1 MRHLTTE
8 TDPGSP
14 PANEAT
20 LLPKVLQD
28 AVSRYRWWII
38 ATTVLVTGIV
48 ALLTLRLPKVY
59 QATVV
64 IEYDPKPV
72 SPLGSSVEDV
82 STQISHFW
90 MSREFFETQ
99 NLIIK
104 SRGVAERVVDR
115 LGLTSDP
122 TFWGQED
129 NPAWTP
135 VPREVAAQKLQ
146 GMLAV
151 NPVKETRLV
160 RLHVRDTDPERA
172 ATLANTVADAYI
184 EKTMEDK
191 LGSVASAA
199 DWLTK
204 QLESTRDS
212 LDDSEH
218 ALHEFKKQHN
228 VLSVSLENRQNLLA
242 EEIREYN
249 ERLTETR
256 ARRIELQ
263 ARLERLKRS
272 RAHPRAVRDDV
283 GDGDSQLDALRE
295 TLRANTTERAS
306 LSARYGDSHPT
317 IVKLDR
323 EIAAVRESI
332 DEEIDTL
339 IEAAQDD
346 LREIQSVEAG
356 LSKAQNQAQ
365 QAGLELNL
373 REIEYSRLNRQRD
386 TSSKLYDLLLRRS
399 AETNLTQLLR
409 TTNVRVV
416 DQALV
421 PKAAISPVWGLNLV
435 GGLFGGLL
443 LGLAIAFVLGRMDR
457 RVQEV
462 ADVERLGLRVLGV
475 FPRVGDGAPEASPTT
490 SKARK
495 RQTETSSERVDRVV
509 GAQPMSLAAECCRTI
524 RTNLVFMAAES
535 PSKTMVVTSA
545 SPKDGKTT
553 VATNVALAFAQSG
566 QRVLL
571 VDADLRRPR
580 IHETFHLEGETGLTS
595 ILVGAET
602 LSEVARDVGVDGLS
616 VITCGA
622 RPPNPAELLHT
633 PQFSRFLN
641 EAEARYDRVIFD
653 SPPICAVTDAA
664 ILAPQCGGALLVIR
678 ARSTTQESIAATIR
692 ILGDVQANIL
702 GCVLNDVDPDR
713 GERGYAHGGYYSY
726 YRHDESD
733 EAKGERGKHSQSA
746 A

>member
-1 MRHLTTE
+1 
-8 TDPGSP
+8 
-14 PANEAT
+14 
-20 LLPKVLQD
+20 
-28 AVSRYRWWII
+28 VSRYRWWII
-38 ATTVLVTGIV
+38 ATTILVAAIV

-59 QATVV
+59 QASVV

-72 SPLGSSVEDV
+72 SPLGNSVEGV

-90 MSREFFETQ
+90 MSREFFDTQ

-104 SRGVAERVVDR
+104 SRAVAERVVER
-115 LGLTSDP
+115 LGLRSDP
-122 TFWGQED
+122 SFWGQED
-129 NPAWTP
+129 NPDWMP
-135 VPREVAAQKLQ
+135 VSKEVAAQKFQ
-146 GMLAV
+146 GMLTV
-151 NPVKETRLV
+151 DPVKNTRLV
-160 RLHVRDTDPERA
+160 RLHIRDTDPERA
-172 ATLANTVADAYI
+172 ATLANTLADTYI

-199 DWLTK
+199 DWLA
-204 QLESTRDS
+204 QRLESTRKS
-212 LDDSEH
+212 LNESEN
-218 ALHEFKKQHN
+218 ALHQFKQQHN

-272 RAHPRAVRDDV
+272 RANPSAVRDDV

-306 LSARYGDSHPT
+306 LSGRYGDSHPT
-317 IVKLDR
+317 IVRLDR
-323 EIAAVRESI
+323 EIAAVRQSI

-339 IEAAQDD
+339 IEAAEDD

-356 LSKAQNQAQ
+356 LSKAQDQSQ
-365 QAGLELNL
+365 KAGLELNL

-386 TSSKLYDLLLRRS
+386 TSSKLYDLLLQRS

-409 TTNVRVV
+409 TTTLRVV
-416 DQALV
+416 DRALV
-421 PKAAISPVWGLNLV
+421 PKAAISPVLPLNLF
-435 GGLFGGLL
+435 GGVLGGLL
-443 LGLAIAFVLGRMDR
+443 LGLGIAFVLGRMDS
-457 RVQEV
+457 RVQDV
-462 ADVERLGLRVLGV
+462 SDVEQLGLRVLGV
-475 FPRVGDGAPEASPTT
+475 FPKVGDSAGEASPPT
-490 SKARK
+490 SMGRR
-495 RQTETSSERVDRVV
+495 RQPDVTADEVDRIV
-509 GAQPMSLAAECCRTI
+509 ASQPMSLPSECCRTI

-553 VATNVALAFAQSG
+553 VATNVAIAFAQSG

-571 VDADLRRPR
+571 IDADLRRPR
-580 IHETFHLEGETGLTS
+580 IHETFRLEEEIGLTS
-595 ILVGAET
+595 VLVGDKT
-602 LSEVARDVGVDGLS
+602 LSDVTREVDIDGLS
-616 VITCGA
+616 VVTCGP

-633 PQFSRFLN
+633 PQFARVLA
-641 EAEARYDRVIFD
+641 EAESRYDRVIFD
-653 SPPICAVTDAA
+653 SPPLCAVTDAA

-678 ARSTTQESIAATIR
+678 ALSTTRDSIMATMR
-692 ILGDVQANIL
+692 ILGGVGANIL
-702 GCVLNDVDPDR
+702 GSVLNSVDPSR
-713 GERGYAHGGYYSY
+713 GNRSYVHGGYYSY
-726 YRHDESD
+726 YRSEPGT
-733 EAKGERGKHSQSA
+733 EERDPSKQSQSA

>member
-1 MRHLTTE
+1 
-8 TDPGSP
+8 
-14 PANEAT
+14 
-20 LLPKVLQD
+20 
-28 AVSRYRWWII
+28 VSRYRWWIV
-38 ATTVLVTGIV
+38 ATTVLVTSIV
-48 ALLTLRLPKVY
+48 VLLTLRLPKAY

-82 STQISHFW
+82 STQISHYW

-104 SRGVAERVVDR
+104 SRAVAERVVDR

-122 TFWGQED
+122 SFWGQEED
-129 NPAWTP
+129 PGWIP

-146 GMLAV
+146 SMLSV
-151 NPVKETRLV
+151 DPVKETRLV
-160 RLHVRDTDPERA
+160 RLHVRDTNPERA
-172 ATLANTVADAYI
+172 ATLANNIADTYI

-199 DWLTK
+199 DWLVR

-212 LDDSEH
+212 LNESEH

-228 VLSVSLENRQNLLA
+228 VLSVSLENRQSLLA

-272 RAHPRAVRDDV
+272 RSNPAAVRDGV

-295 TLRANTTERAS
+295 TLRAKTTERAS
-306 LSARYGDSHPT
+306 LSGRYGDSHPT
-317 IVKLDR
+317 IVRLDR

-339 IEAAQDD
+339 IEAAEDD

-356 LSKAQNQAQ
+356 LSKAQEHAQ
-365 QAGLELNL
+365 KAGLELNL

-386 TSSKLYDLLLRRS
+386 TSSKLYDLLLQRS

-416 DQALV
+416 DRALV
-421 PKAAISPVWGLNLV
+421 PKAAVSPVLALNLF
-435 GGLFGGLL
+435 GGLLGGLL
-443 LGLAIAFVLGRMDR
+443 LGLGIAFVLGRMDR
-457 RVQEV
+457 RVQDV
-462 ADVERLGLRVLGV
+462 ADVEQLGLRVLGV
-475 FPRVGDGAPEASPTT
+475 FPKVGDSEGEASPST
-490 SKARK
+490 SRGRR
-495 RQTETSSERVDRVV
+495 RQTEVAADHIDQIV
-509 GAQPMSLAAECCRTI
+509 GSQPMSLPAECCRTI

-545 SPKDGKTT
+545 SPRDGKTT
-553 VATNVALAFAQSG
+553 VATNVAIAFAQSG

-580 IHETFHLEGETGLTS
+580 IHKTFRLEEETGLTS
-595 ILVGAET
+595 VLVGEKK
-602 LSEVARDVGVDGLS
+602 LSDVTRDVDIDGLS
-616 VITCGA
+616 VVTCGPH
-622 RPPNPAELLHT
+622 PPNPAELLHT
-633 PQFSRFLN
+633 PQFARLLA
-641 EAEARYDRVIFD
+641 EAESRYDRVIFD
-653 SPPICAVTDAA
+653 SPPLCAVTDAA

-678 ARSTTQESIAATIR
+678 ALSTTRDSIAASMR
-692 ILGDVQANIL
+692 ILEGVQANIL
-702 GCVLNDVDPDR
+702 GGVLNNVDPSR
-713 GERGYAHGGYYSY
+713 GSRSYGHGGYYSY
-726 YRHDESD
+726 YRSEPDT
-733 EAKGERGKHSQSA
+733 AERDPDDRSQSA

>member
-8 TDPGSP
+8 TEPASTS
-14 PANEAT
+14 ANEAT

-28 AVSRYRWWII
+28 AVSRYRWWIV
-38 ATTVLVTGIV
+38 ATTLLVAGIV
-48 ALLTLRLPKVY
+48 ALLTLRLPKIY
-59 QATVV
+59 EATVV

-99 NLIIK
+99 NLIMQ
-104 SRGVAERVVDR
+104 SRAVAERVVDR
-115 LGLTSDP
+115 LGLTNDP
-122 TFWGQED
+122 TFFGQEE
-129 NPAWTP
+129 NPDWKP

-146 GMLAV
+146 SMLSLD
-151 NPVKETRLV
+151 PVKDTRLV

-172 ATLANTVADAYI
+172 ATLANNVADTYI

-191 LGSVASAA
+191 LGSIASAA
-199 DWLTK
+199 DWLAQ
-204 QLESTRDS
+204 QLKSTRDS

-218 ALHEFKKQHN
+218 ALHEFKKQYN

-263 ARLERLKRS
+263 ARLERLQRS
-272 RAHPRAVRDDV
+272 RSNPGAIRDDF
-283 GDGDSQLDALRE
+283 GGEDTQLDTLRE
-295 TLRANTTERAS
+295 TLRSKTTERAS

-323 EIAAVRESI
+323 EIAAVRQSL
-332 DEEIDTL
+332 DDEIDTL
-339 IEAAQDD
+339 IKTAEDD

-356 LSKAQNQAQ
+356 LSRAQEQAQ
-365 QAGLELNL
+365 KAGLDLNL

-386 TSSKLYDLLLRRS
+386 TSSKLYDLLLQRS

-416 DQALV
+416 DRALV
-421 PKAAISPVWGLNLV
+421 PKAAISPVLGLNLF
-435 GGLFGGLL
+435 GGLLGGLL
-443 LGLAIAFVLGRMDR
+443 LGLAIAFVLGSMDR
-457 RVQEV
+457 RVQDV

-475 FPRVGDGAPEASPTT
+475 FPKVGETSAEAPTGT
-490 SKARK
+490 SKGR
-495 RQTETSSERVDRVV
+495 RRRTEVATDRVDQIV
-509 GAQPMSLAAECCRTI
+509 GAQPMSPAAECCRTI

-553 VATNVALAFAQSG
+553 VATNVAIAFAQSG

-571 VDADLRRPR
+571 IDADLRRPR
-580 IHETFHLEGETGLTS
+580 IHETFDLEGETGLTS
-595 ILVGAET
+595 VLVGDKT
-602 LSEVARDVGVDGLS
+602 LSEVTRDVGIDGLS
-616 VITCGA
+616 VIACGPQ
-622 RPPNPAELLHT
+622 PPNPAELLHT
-633 PQFSRFLN
+633 PQFARLLN
-641 EAEARYDRVIFD
+641 EAESRYDRVIFD
-653 SPPICAVTDAA
+653 SPPLCAVTDAA

-678 ARSTTQESIAATIR
+678 ARSTTRDSIAATMR
-692 ILGDVQANIL
+692 ILDGVQANIL
-702 GCVLNDVDPDR
+702 GGVLNYVGPDR
-713 GERGYAHGGYYSY
+713 GDLTYAHGGYYSY
-726 YRHDESD
+726 YRHQPSETEDERD
-733 EAKGERGKHSQSA
+733 KHSQSA